1 MKMKTRILPALLLSL
16 FAGAMAPE
24 AAAQQQFTRV
34 VVFGDS
40 LSDAGYYR
48 PFLASLGLPASV
60 VATLGRFTTNP
71 GPVFSEILTTYY
83 TGATPAPSNVTGGLI
98 FAQGGARVALAS
110 PLTPPGQAQRPVSTQ
125 VGEYL
130 GANGGAAD
138 PNALYS
144 VFAGANDIFVNLGA
158 FSAGGITQAQLQTNV
173 LAAATAEVQ
182 QIARLRA
189 AGARYII
196 VSGLPD
202 IGGTPQFAAADAA
215 TRGAV
220 TQLSAGYNT
229 TLFSGLASAGI
240 RVIPIDSFTFF
251 TELRNNAAAFGITNT
266 TGLACGP
273 FPPITTAT
281 TISSQFCGPTN
292 LVAANAATTYL
303 FADGVHPTTV
313 VQGLFAQFVEGMID
327 GPIAYSTLAEVP
339 MRTRAGQL
347 RTLSDAFS
355 SRKAGDTGLSVFVS
369 GDRGN
374 FDVDSGTPGIGVDS
388 RNTSATLGVTA
399 RLSESALLGVAVGT
413 THGDGSF
420 GGGRGG
426 FTSKETVFSLFGTAK
441 WRGLYGSAVV
451 SVSDIDF
458 DNMHRDIVLGSV
470 TRTASASTGG
480 SNASAYFAA
489 GYDFSFGRLSIGPTV
504 SVSTQSITINSFDE
518 TGAASSNLR
527 IGEQKKRSE
536 VWSAGVRASANLGG
550 WTPWLRI
557 TADKER
563 RDDPRFINAMPLTMV
578 ATGGTYDLPAYSPDR
593 DFVTGAVGINGT
605 MMERVGL
612 SLAYYKVSGRSG
624 IKEDGISALLSYRF

>member
-1 MKMKTRILPALLLSL
+1 MKMKKRVLPALLLTL
-16 FAGAMAPE
+16 FAGAMAP
-24 AAAQQQFTRV
+24 AASAQQQFTSV

-48 PFLASLGLPASV
+48 PFLAGLGLPASV

-71 GPVFSEILTTYY
+71 GPVFSELLTTHY
-83 TGATPAPSNVTGGLI
+83 TSSAPGPSNVTGGLI

-125 VGEYL
+125 VGEFL

-144 VFAGANDIFVNLGA
+144 VFAGANDIFVNLATFQAGA
-158 FSAGGITQAQLQTNV
+158 ITQAQLQTNV

-182 QIARLRA
+182 QVARLQA
-189 AGARYII
+189 AGARYVI
-196 VSGLPD
+196 VAGLPD
-202 IGGTPQFAAADAA
+202 IGGALAFAAADAA

-229 TLFSGLASAGI
+229 TLFAGLASAGI

-251 TELRNNAAAFGITNT
+251 TEVRANAAAFGITNT
-266 TGLACGP
+266 TAMACGP

-292 LVAANAATTYL
+292 LVAPNAATTYL
-303 FADGVHPTTV
+303 FADSVHPTTV
-313 VQGLFAQFVEGMID
+313 VQALFAQFIEGMID
-327 GPIAYSTLAEVP
+327 GPIAYSMLAEVP
-339 MRTRAGQL
+339 MRTRAGHQ
-347 RTLSDAFS
+347 RTLADAFA
-355 SRKAGDTGLSVFVS
+355 SRKEGDTGLSVFVS
-369 GDRGN
+369 GDRGT
-374 FDVDSGTPGIGVDS
+374 FDVSSGAPGIGVDS
-388 RNTSATLGVTA
+388 RNTSATVGVTA
-399 RLSESALLGVAVGT
+399 RLSEAALLGLAVGT
-413 THGDGSF
+413 SHSDGTF
-420 GGGRGG
+420 GGGMGG
-426 FTSKETVFSLFGTAK
+426 FNSKETVYSLFGTAK
-441 WRGLYGSAVV
+441 WRGLYGSAIV
-451 SVSDIDF
+451 SVSDLDF
-458 DNMHRDIVLGSV
+458 DDMHRDIVLGPV
-470 TRTASASTGG
+470 TRTASAHTGG

-489 GYDFSFGRLSIGPTV
+489 GYDFSLGRLSIGPMV
-504 SVSTQSITINSFDE
+504 SVSTQNITINSFDE
-518 TGAASSNLR
+518 SGAGSSNLR

-550 WTPWLRI
+550 WTPWLRV

-563 RDDPRFINAMPLTMV
+563 KDDARFVTALPLTMV
-578 ATGGTYDLPAYSPDR
+578 ATGGTYDLPAYSPKR
-593 DFVTGAVGINGT
+593 DFVTGAVGINAT
-605 MMERVGL
+605 LMERVGM